1 MAAYKLTTDVTDYE
15 ITLLQ
20 SKDLMKKANSMIDF
34 KNNNMITFQRH

>member
-1 MAAYKLTTDVTDYE
+1 MAAYKLTSDVTDYE

-20 SKDLMKKANSMIDF
+20 SKYSMKKVNSMTDF